1 MRQIDKGH
9 KINVEELKSLLLDGK
24 ITKENFKLPYEE
36 SQVFDMLMASVKA
49 EVEYR
54 HRTFVASPELKA
66 QVAAASKWLIN
77 QDKSGLLLCGMTG
90 NGKSTMM
97 KAIRGLLRFLE
108 LKDRDNNR
116 IGMMLID
123 AREVVRM
130 NKDEYN
136 RFLRVR
142 AEPILAI
149 DDIGLEPTEVLD
161 YGNVLNPVIDL
172 LSYRYNEQLMTI
184 ITTNLIP
191 KQIREKYGD
200 RIADRFN
207 EMMDCII
214 FKNESYR
221 QRRE

>member
-1 MRQIDKGH
+1 
-9 KINVEELKSLLLDGK
+9 
-24 ITKENFKLPYEE
+24 
-36 SQVFDMLMASVKA
+36 MLMASVKA